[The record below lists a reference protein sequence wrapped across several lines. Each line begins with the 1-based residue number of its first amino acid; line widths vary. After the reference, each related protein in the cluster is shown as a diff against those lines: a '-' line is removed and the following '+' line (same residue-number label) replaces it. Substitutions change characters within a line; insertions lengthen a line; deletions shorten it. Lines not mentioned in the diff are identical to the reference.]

1 MDDLLNME
9 FKVIIIKMLN
19 EHGRRMAEH
28 SEKFNKEKIE
38 RTKQSWRI

>member
-1 MDDLLNME
+1 ME

-19 EHGRRMAEH
+19 EHGRRMADH

-38 RTKQSWRI
+38 PNRADEYNR